1 MRIRWNSDDDT
12 LRRYADNACFA
23 NAVGGGGVAF
33 TGGPQGPA
41 SAFGRDAVVRTIRDL
56 KRISGYL
63 HRLYMTACND
73 RPLTEHER
81 AAEAELEATA
91 IWLGRSIGLRVFVQD
106 DPRGP
111 AVRVLLPDRRSN
123 NMGGE
128 DWAVSP

>member
-12 LRRYADNACFA
+12 LRRYADNACSA

-33 TGGPQGPA
+33 TGGTRGPVPL
-41 SAFGRDAVVRTIRDL
+41 GRDAVTRTICDL
-56 KRISGYL
+56 KRISGRL

-73 RPLTEHER
+73 RPLTERER
-81 AAEAELEATA
+81 AVEAELEATA
-91 IWLGRSIGLRVFVQD
+91 IWLGRAIGLRVYVQD